1 MSPSLHRP
9 QYPAPPRVLGLTAW
23 LFVLGGCSGSPDANA
38 SAPATAVRQTT
49 TVAAVV
55 TVESTTVSTPMR
67 LPSQLYVEQDA
78 AVGARTAGVLRT
90 LSVALGSDV
99 KAGDVLG
106 YVEDGMPRLAVARAD
121 VTLDYAKKTAWRAH
135 EMAKSN
141 NIPIADVE
149 DAEYQANL
157 AEVAKREADQALE
170 RTRILSPF
178 DGVVTGRYVQPG
190 RLLALHD
197 TIVRVT
203 ARRPW
208 LARVRVPESE
218 SATLRIHDRLAV
230 VTTSGRRLDGRI
242 RQLAPA
248 IDPASGTREVIV
260 QVDGHAGP
268 TTGGNLFTGSAVFV
282 ELPRRA
288 RRILAAPLTAVSTD
302 GYVVL
307 VENRRTL
314 MRPVVVGGEFGTQ
327 VEVLAGLQAGDRIR
341 ARAR

>member
-1 MSPSLHRP
+1 MHRP
-9 QYPAPPRVLGLTAW
+9 QFPAPPLVVGLTAW

-38 SAPATAVRQTT
+38 SAPAAAVPQTT
-49 TVAAVV
+49 TVPAIV

-78 AVGARTAGVLRT
+78 AIGARTAGVLRT

-106 YVEDGMPRLAVARAD
+106 YVEDDMPRLAVSRAD

-149 DAEYQANL
+149 DADYQAKL
-157 AEVAKREADQALE
+157 ADVTKREADQALE
-170 RTRILSPF
+170 RTRVVAPF

-197 TIVRVT
+197 TIVRIT

-218 SATLRIHDRLAV
+218 AASLRRHGRLAV
-230 VTTSGRRLDGRI
+230 VTASGRRLDGRI

-260 QVDGHAGP
+260 QVDGI
-268 TTGGNLFTGSAVFV
+268 TGGATSGNVLTGSAVFV
-282 ELPRRA
+282 ELTRRA
-288 RRILAAPLTAVSTD
+288 RRILAAPRAAVSAD

-314 MRPVVVGGEFGTQ
+314 LRPVVVGGEFGTQ